1 MSPVSQLISSSLSL
15 YKTDV
20 QSILI
25 LLYKLVKL
33 SRASLQHMQYE
44 YNYSYIPPLAMTG
57 ALPLPV
63 IKIQLPIQELPNLKW
78 VLSVAQKI
86 TLILVN
92 DTLTNFSNSLDS
104 DISYEHDADGKNN
117 SSAIDSKVQAL
128 EDMEQEIK
136 DAESCEDLEKIALNL
151 ALITQLIAEEIVSA
165 NPPSKIVS
173 LDAEEISD
181 FQEKIRSI
189 DEEFEL
195 HEFHKDSGTVEFLSP
210 FSLEDS
216 LTDLLSSAFK
226 KIINS
231 DAKLLELKDKQ
242 PSSIEVE
249 NSTHSLA
256 MKRSLED
263 YNKLFKKIPLP
274 EISSRFKEDL
284 FFGYMQVAGPN
295 PLMLQ
300 QVLQQDKALKISNE
314 QYQKIIGFSND
325 SLEAARQEG
334 RLYKAD
340 YSKLKNMENGRF
352 TNQQKYIYSPLAL
365 FVVPPSSNP
374 SRSLVPV
381 AIQCH
386 PEHPVFTPLD
396 GENWTIAKN
405 IVQMADSN
413 YHELVSHLGRTHLF
427 IEPFVIAT
435 KRRLPTKHHLRILL
449 EPHFE
454 GTILINY
461 GAHKVLIADGGQ
473 VDTLLASTIESDRQ
487 LTVQAAQDYL
497 HHFNDAMFPNTLT
510 SRGVNK
516 VSQLPEYPYRDDGL
530 LIWNAIHQWVSAYL
544 SSYYISGQ
552 QLLADQALQNWAK
565 ELISQQGGRLQNFG
579 EDVSGT
585 IKTLDYLI
593 DAVSTIIFTASAQ
606 HAAVNFAQGE
616 LMTYAP
622 AFPLASYSPAPTN
635 LDQPSDFMSMLPSIE
650 QAKTQLKVTY
660 LLGSVYY
667 TQLGQYSNSYFKSKP
682 QINSALVT
690 FQNQLKAIE
699 QEITHRNRTRIM
711 PYKFLLP
718 SQIPQSINI

>member
-1 MSPVSQLISSSLSL
+1 MSLTSHVISSSLGLSKGDLQSL
-15 YKTDV
+15 LV
-20 QSILI
+20 

-33 SRASLQHMQYE
+33 SKASLQYMQYE

-57 ALPLPV
+57 ALPLPA
-63 IKIQLPIQELPNLKW
+63 IKIELPIQELPNLKW
-78 VLSVAQKI
+78 VLAVAQKI

-92 DTLTNFSNSLDS
+92 DTISNFSGLFRGGISF
-104 DISYEHDADGKNN
+104 DIDDAENNTSVIDNKVEALKN
-117 SSAIDSKVQAL
+117 I
-128 EDMEQEIK
+128 EQKIK
-136 DAESCEDLEKIALNL
+136 DAESYQDLEKIALTI
-151 ALITQLIAEEIVSA
+151 ASITQDITDEIVA
-165 NPPSKIVS
+165 AEPSNIVS
-173 LDAEEISD
+173 FDATEIS
-181 FQEKIRSI
+181 
-189 DEEFEL
+189 EFEEKL
-195 HEFHKDSGTVEFLSP
+195 QAVDEQFELLEFNNESGNVEFLSS

-216 LTDLLSSAFK
+216 LTDLLSNAFK
-226 KIINS
+226 QIINS
-231 DAKLLELKDKQ
+231 DARLLELENNQ
-242 PSSIEVE
+242 PLPMEVDFSTGTSTMNPSI
-249 NSTHSLA
+249 
-256 MKRSLED
+256 ED
-263 YNKLFKKIPLP
+263 YNKLFAKIPLP

-284 FFGYMQVAGPN
+284 VFGYMQVAGPN
-295 PLMLQ
+295 PLMLE
-300 QVLQQDKALKISNE
+300 QVLQQEKTLGISNE
-314 QYQKIIGFSND
+314 QYQRIVGIPND

-340 YSKLKNMENGRF
+340 YSMLKNMKNGSF
-352 TNQQKYIYSPLAL
+352 PNQQKYIYSPLAL
-365 FVVPPSSNP
+365 FVVPPASNP
-374 SRSLVPV
+374 SRSLVPL
-381 AIQCH
+381 AIQCKS
-386 PEHPVFTPLD
+386 EHPVFTPLD
-396 GENWTIAKN
+396 GENWAIAKS

-435 KRRLPTKHHLRILL
+435 KRRLPANHHLRILL

-461 GAHKVLIADGGQ
+461 GAHKILVADRRQ
-473 VDTLLASTIESDRQ
+473 VDELLASTIESDRQ

-497 HHFNDAMFPNTLT
+497 HHFNDAMFPNILA
-510 SRGVNK
+510 SRRVDNTHK
-516 VSQLPEYPYRDDGL
+516 LPEYPYRDDGL
-530 LIWNAIHQWVSAYL
+530 LIWNAIHQWVRAYL
-544 SSYYISGQ
+544 SSYYISEQ

-579 EDVSGT
+579 EDTSGR

-622 AFPLASYSPAPTN
+622 AFPLASYSPAPTS
-635 LDQPSDFMSMLPSIE
+635 LDEQGDFMSMLPSIE
-650 QAKTQLKVTY
+650 QARTQLKVTY

-682 QINSALVT
+682 QINSALAT

-699 QEITHRNRTRIM
+699 QEITKRNHTRIM

>member
-1 MSPVSQLISSSLSL
+1 MSLTSHVISSSLSL
-15 YKTDV
+15 SKTDV
-20 QSILI
+20 QSLLI

-33 SRASLQHMQYE
+33 SKTSLQYMQYE

-92 DTLTNFSNSLDS
+92 DTLANLANSLDS
-104 DISYEHDADGKNN
+104 DMSYGLDADAQIN
-117 SSAIDSKVQAL
+117 SSALDSKVQAL
-128 EDMEQEIK
+128 EDIEQQIK
-136 DAESCEDLEKIALNL
+136 DAESCENLEKIALNL
-151 ALITQLIAEEIVSA
+151 ASITQEIAE
-165 NPPSKIVS
+165 KIVS
-173 LDAEEISD
+173 INPSNIVSFDPDEISI
-181 FQEKIRSI
+181 FEAELKSI

-195 HEFHKDSGTVEFLSP
+195 HEFHQDSGNVEFLSS

-216 LTDLLSSAFK
+216 ITDLLSSAFK

-231 DAKLLELKDKQ
+231 DAKLLKLKDSQ
-242 PSSIEVE
+242 PYSREGKF
-249 NSTHSLA
+249 STEASA
-256 MKRSLED
+256 TNRSLED

-274 EISSRFKEDL
+274 EISSRFREDL
-284 FFGYMQVAGPN
+284 VFGYMQVAGPN

-300 QVLQQDKALKISNE
+300 QVSDQEKNLQISNE
-314 QYQKIIGFSND
+314 QYQQIIGIAND

-340 YSKLKNMENGRF
+340 YSKLKNMENGSF
-352 TNQQKYIYSPLAL
+352 PNQQKYIYSPLAL
-365 FVVPPSSNP
+365 FVVPPASNP

-381 AIQCH
+381 AIQCQA
-386 PEHPVFTPLD
+386 EHPVFTPLD
-396 GENWTIAKN
+396 GENWAIAKS

-435 KRRLPTKHHLRILL
+435 KRRLPANHHLRILL

-461 GAHKVLIADGGQ
+461 GAHKLLIADRSQ
-473 VDTLLASTIESDRQ
+473 VDAILAGTIESDRQ
-487 LTVQAAQDYL
+487 LTVEAAQDYL
-497 HHFNDAMFPNTLT
+497 HHFNDAMFPNSLT
-510 SRGVNK
+510 SRGVDR

-530 LIWNAIHQWVSAYL
+530 LIWNAIHQWVRAYL

-579 EDVSGT
+579 EDASGT

-616 LMTYAP
+616 LMTYTP

-635 LDQPSDFMSMLPSIE
+635 LDQPGDFMSMLPSIE

-682 QINSALVT
+682 QISSALLT
-690 FQNQLKAIE
+690 FQNELKAIE
-699 QEITHRNRTRIM
+699 QEITQRNRTRIM

>member
-1 MSPVSQLISSSLSL
+1 MSLTSHVISSSLGLSKGDL
-15 YKTDV
+15 QNLLV
-20 QSILI
+20 

-33 SRASLQHMQYE
+33 SKASLQYMQYE

-57 ALPLPV
+57 GLPLPA
-63 IKIQLPIQELPNLKW
+63 IKIELPIQELPNLKW
-78 VLSVAQKI
+78 VLAVAQKI

-92 DTLTNFSNSLDS
+92 DTISNFSGFFGSGISFDINDAENNTSVLDNKV
-104 DISYEHDADGKNN
+104 EALKN
-117 SSAIDSKVQAL
+117 I
-128 EDMEQEIK
+128 EQKIK
-136 DAESCEDLEKIALNL
+136 DAESYQDLEQIALTI
-151 ALITQLIAEEIVSA
+151 ASITQDITDEIVA
-165 NPPSKIVS
+165 ADPSNIVS
-173 LDAEEISD
+173 FDVAEIS
-181 FQEKIRSI
+181 
-189 DEEFEL
+189 EFEEKVQAVDEQFEL
-195 HEFHKDSGTVEFLSP
+195 LEFNNESGNVEFLSS

-216 LTDLLSSAFK
+216 LTDLLSNAFK
-226 KIINS
+226 QIINS
-231 DAKLLELKDKQ
+231 DARLLELENNQTSPMEVDFSTGTSTMN
-242 PSSIEVE
+242 PSI
-249 NSTHSLA
+249 
-256 MKRSLED
+256 ED
-263 YNKLFKKIPLP
+263 YNKLFAKIPLP

-284 FFGYMQVAGPN
+284 VFGYMQVAGPN
-295 PLMLQ
+295 PLMLE
-300 QVLQQDKALKISNE
+300 QVLQQEKTLGISNE
-314 QYQKIIGFSND
+314 QYQKIVGIPND

-340 YSKLKNMENGRF
+340 YFMLKNMENGSF
-352 TNQQKYIYSPLAL
+352 PNQQKYIYSPLAL
-365 FVVPPSSNP
+365 FVVPPASNP
-374 SRSLVPV
+374 SRSLVPL
-381 AIQCH
+381 AIQCKS
-386 PEHPVFTPLD
+386 EHPVFTPLD
-396 GENWTIAKN
+396 GENWAIAKS

-435 KRRLPTKHHLRILL
+435 KRRLPANHHLRILL

-461 GAHKVLIADGGQ
+461 GAHKILVADRRQ
-473 VDTLLASTIESDRQ
+473 VDELLASTIESDRQ

-497 HHFNDAMFPNTLT
+497 HHFNDAMFPNILA
-510 SRGVNK
+510 SRRVDNI
-516 VSQLPEYPYRDDGL
+516 SQLPEYPYRDDGL

-544 SSYYISGQ
+544 SSYYISEQ
-552 QLLADQALQNWAK
+552 QILADQALQNWAK

-579 EDVSGT
+579 EDASGR
-585 IKTLDYLI
+585 IKTLDYLV

-635 LDQPSDFMSMLPSIE
+635 PDEQGDFMSMLPSLE
-650 QAKTQLKVTY
+650 QARTQLKVTY

-682 QINSALVT
+682 QISSALAT

-699 QEITHRNRTRIM
+699 QQITQSNRTRIM

>member
-1 MSPVSQLISSSLSL
+1 MSLVSHVISSSLSL
-15 YKTDV
+15 AKTDI
-20 QSILI
+20 QSLLI

-33 SRASLQHMQYE
+33 GKASLQYMQYD
-44 YNYSYIPPLAMTG
+44 YNYNYIPPLAMTG

-63 IKIQLPIQELPNLKW
+63 IKIQVPIQELPNLKW
-78 VLSVAQKI
+78 VLAVAQKI

-92 DTLTNFSNSLDS
+92 DTLTKFPKPSDSNV
-104 DISYEHDADGKNN
+104 SYGLHDDAL
-117 SSAIDSKVQAL
+117 DSKVQAL
-128 EDMEQEIK
+128 EDIEQKIK
-136 DAESCEDLEKIALNL
+136 AAESCEDLEKIALKL
-151 ALITQLIAEEIVSA
+151 ASITQEITQAIVNYDTSNVVSF
-165 NPPSKIVS
+165 
-173 LDAEEISD
+173 DAEEISD
-181 FQEKIRSI
+181 FEQQLRCI

-195 HEFHKDSGTVEFLSP
+195 HEFQKNPGNVEFLAP

-216 LTDLLSSAFK
+216 ITDLLSSAFK
-226 KIINS
+226 QIINS
-231 DAKLLELKDKQ
+231 DAKLLQLKDSQ
-242 PSSIEVE
+242 SSSMEVDFSTQVSGINRSIEY
-249 NSTHSLA
+249 
-256 MKRSLED
+256 
-263 YNKLFKKIPLP
+263 YNKLFVKIPLP
-274 EISSRFKEDL
+274 EINSRFKEDL
-284 FFGYMQVAGPN
+284 VFGYMQVAGPN

-300 QVLQQDKALKISNE
+300 QVLQQEKTLQISNE
-314 QYQKIIGFSND
+314 QYQQIIGIAND

-340 YSKLKNMENGRF
+340 YSKLKNMENGSF
-352 TNQQKYIYSPLAL
+352 PNQQKYIYSPLAL

-374 SRSLVPV
+374 SRSLIPL
-381 AIQCH
+381 AIQCQT
-386 PEHPVFTPLD
+386 ERPVFTPLD
-396 GENWTIAKN
+396 GENWTIAKS

-435 KRRLPTKHHLRILL
+435 KRRLPANHHLRILL

-461 GAHKVLIADGGQ
+461 GAHQLLIADRRQ
-473 VDTLLASTIESDRQ
+473 VDALLAGTIESDRQ

-497 HHFNDAMFPNTLT
+497 HHFNDVMFPNTLR
-510 SRGVNK
+510 SRGVDK
-516 VSQLPEYPYRDDGL
+516 ISQLPEYPYRDDGL

-544 SSYYISGQ
+544 GSYYITGQ

-579 EDVSGT
+579 EDASGT

-635 LDQPSDFMSMLPSIE
+635 PDQQGDFMSMLPPID

-682 QINSALVT
+682 QINSALVN

-699 QEITHRNRTRIM
+699 QEITQRNRTRIM

>member
-1 MSPVSQLISSSLSL
+1 MSLASHVISSSLSL
-15 YKTDV
+15 SKTDV

-33 SRASLQHMQYE
+33 SKASLQYMQYD
-44 YNYSYIPPLAMTG
+44 YNYNYIPPLAMTG

-63 IKIQLPIQELPNLKW
+63 IKIQVPIQELPNLKW

-86 TLILVN
+86 TLLLVN
-92 DTLTNFSNSLDS
+92 DTLTNFPNSADSNV
-104 DISYEHDADGKNN
+104 SYGIDADAESN
-117 SSAIDSKVQAL
+117 SSAIDSQVEAL
-128 EDMEQEIK
+128 QDMEQTIK
-136 DAESCEDLEKIALNL
+136 DAETCEDLEKIALNL
-151 ALITQLIAEEIVSA
+151 ASITQEITEEIVSH
-165 NPPSKIVS
+165 NPSNIVS
-173 LDAEEISD
+173 FDTQEISE
-181 FQEKIRSI
+181 FEEHLNRI

-195 HEFHKDSGTVEFLSP
+195 HEFHKEPGNIEFLAP

-216 LTDLLSSAFK
+216 ITDLLSSAFK
-226 KIINS
+226 KIIDS
-231 DAKLLELKDKQ
+231 DAKLLELKESKPCSMD
-242 PSSIEVE
+242 VDF
-249 NSTHSLA
+249 STHESA
-256 MKRSLED
+256 MNPSIED
-263 YNKLFKKIPLP
+263 YNKLFVKIPLP
-274 EISSRFKEDL
+274 QISSRFKEDL
-284 FFGYMQVAGPN
+284 VFGYMQVAGPN
-295 PLMLQ
+295 PLMLE
-300 QVLQQDKALKISNE
+300 QVLQHEKPLEISNE
-314 QYQKIIGFSND
+314 QYQKIVGIPND

-340 YSKLKNMENGRF
+340 YSKLKNMENGSF
-352 TNQQKYIYSPLAL
+352 PNQQKYIYSPLAL
-365 FVVPPSSNP
+365 FVVPPASNP
-374 SRSLVPV
+374 SRSLLPL
-381 AIQCH
+381 AIQCQA
-386 PEHPVFTPLD
+386 EYPVFTPLD
-396 GENWTIAKN
+396 GENWAIAKS

-435 KRRLPTKHHLRILL
+435 KRRLPANHHLRILL

-461 GAHKVLIADGGQ
+461 GAHQLLIADRRQ
-473 VDTLLASTIESDRQ
+473 VDALLASTIESDRQ

-497 HHFNDAMFPNTLT
+497 HHFNDAMFPKTLT
-510 SRGVNK
+510 SRGVDNI
-516 VSQLPEYPYRDDGL
+516 SQLPEYPYRDDGL

-552 QLLADQALQNWAK
+552 QILADQALQNWAK

-579 EDVSGT
+579 EDASGT

-635 LDQPSDFMSMLPSIE
+635 PDEQGDFMSMLPPIE

-682 QINSALVT
+682 QISSALAT
-690 FQNQLKAIE
+690 FQNQLKGIE
-699 QEITHRNRTRIM
+699 KEITQRNRTRIM

>member
-1 MSPVSQLISSSLSL
+1 MSLTSHVISSSLGISNLDLKSL
-15 YKTDV
+15 
-20 QSILI
+20 LI

-33 SRASLQHMQYE
+33 SKASLQYMQYE
-44 YNYSYIPPLAMTG
+44 YNYNCIPPLAMTG

-78 VLSVAQKI
+78 VLLVAQKI

-92 DTLTNFSNSLDS
+92 DTLINFSNLLKSDVSYGLDDENNTS
-104 DISYEHDADGKNN
+104 GIDIKVQVLENFEQNIQNAESYEE
-117 SSAIDSKVQAL
+117 L
-128 EDMEQEIK
+128 EL
-136 DAESCEDLEKIALNL
+136 AALNL
-151 ALITQLIAEEIVSA
+151 ASLTQDITKEIVDNDTSDM
-165 NPPSKIVS
+165 VS
-173 LDAEEISD
+173 FDTDEMSEFEEEIS
-181 FQEKIRSI
+181 RI

-195 HEFHKDSGTVEFLSP
+195 YEFQKDSGDVEFLSS

-216 LTDLLSSAFK
+216 FTDLLSSAFQ
-226 KIINS
+226 KILKS
-231 DAKLLELKDKQ
+231 DAKLLELKTTQ
-242 PSSIEVE
+242 PLSIEVDF
-249 NSTHSLA
+249 SPQSSPMTP
-256 MKRSLED
+256 SLED
-263 YNKLFKKIPLP
+263 YKKLFRKIPVP
-274 EISSRFKEDL
+274 EISSRFQENSI
-284 FFGYMQVAGPN
+284 FGYMQVAGPN

-300 QVLQQDKALKISNE
+300 QVSEQEKPLQISNE
-314 QYQKIIGFSND
+314 QYQKIIGIPND

-340 YSKLKNMENGRF
+340 YSKLKNMKSGSF
-352 TNQQKYIYSPLAL
+352 QNQQKYIYSPLAL
-365 FVVPPSSNP
+365 FVVPPAGNP
-374 SRSLVPV
+374 SRSLVPL
-381 AIQCH
+381 AIQCQ
-386 PEHPVFTPLD
+386 PEYPVFTPLD
-396 GENWTIAKN
+396 RENWLVAKS

-435 KRRLPTKHHLRILL
+435 KRRLPANHHLRILL

-461 GAHKVLIADGGQ
+461 GAHKILIADGRE
-473 VDTLLASTIESDRQ
+473 VDAILASTIESDRQ

-510 SRGVNK
+510 NRGVDR

-530 LIWNAIHQWVSAYL
+530 LIWNAIHQWVRAYL
-544 SSYYISGQ
+544 SSYYTIGQ

-565 ELISQQGGRLQNFG
+565 ELISEQGGRLQNFG
-579 EDVSGT
+579 EDASGT
-585 IKTLDYLI
+585 IKTLDYLV

-606 HAAVNFAQGE
+606 HAAVNFPQSE

-635 LDQPSDFMSMLPSIE
+635 PHQPADLMNMLPSLE
-650 QAKTQLKVTY
+650 QAQTQLKVCY

-667 TQLGQYSNSYFKSKP
+667 TRLGQYSNSYFKSKP
-682 QINSALVT
+682 QISSALQT
-690 FQNQLKAIE
+690 FHKQLETIE
-699 QEITHRNRTRIM
+699 KEITQRNRTRIM

>member
-1 MSPVSQLISSSLSL
+1 MSLASHVISSSLSL
-15 YKTDV
+15 SKTDV
-20 QSILI
+20 QSLLI

-33 SRASLQHMQYE
+33 SKASLQYMQYD
-44 YNYSYIPPLAMTG
+44 YNYNYIPPLAMTG

-63 IKIQLPIQELPNLKW
+63 IKIQVPIQELPNLKW

-92 DTLTNFSNSLDS
+92 DTLTNFANSSDSNV
-104 DISYEHDADGKNN
+104 SYDLDADTQNNN
-117 SSAIDSKVQAL
+117 SALDSKVQAL
-128 EDMEQEIK
+128 ENMEQKIK
-136 DAESCEDLEKIALNL
+136 DAESGADLEKIALNL
-151 ALITQLIAEEIVSA
+151 ASITQEITEKIISHDPSGIVSFDIQ
-165 NPPSKIVS
+165 K
-173 LDAEEISD
+173 ISD
-181 FQEKIRSI
+181 FEEKIKSI

-195 HEFHKDSGTVEFLSP
+195 HEFHKSPGNVEFLAP

-216 LTDLLSSAFK
+216 VTDLLSSAFQ
-226 KIINS
+226 KILNS
-231 DAKLLELKDKQ
+231 HAQLLGLKDSS
-242 PSSIEVE
+242 PSSLEVE
-249 NSTHSLA
+249 FSRQESPIN
-256 MKRSLED
+256 RNIED
-263 YNKLFKKIPLP
+263 YNKLFVKISLP

-284 FFGYMQVAGPN
+284 VFGYMQVAGPN

-300 QVLQQDKALKISNE
+300 QVSQQDKALLISNE
-314 QYQKIIGFSND
+314 QYQQIIGIPND

-340 YSKLKNMENGRF
+340 YSKLKNMENGSF
-352 TNQQKYIYSPLAL
+352 PNQKKYIYSPLAL

-374 SRSLVPV
+374 SRSLIPV
-381 AIQCH
+381 AIQCQ

-396 GENWTIAKN
+396 GENWAIAKS

-435 KRRLPTKHHLRILL
+435 KRRLPANHHLRILL

-461 GAHKVLIADGGQ
+461 GAHQLLIADRRQ
-473 VDTLLASTIESDRQ
+473 VDALLASTIESDRQ

-510 SRGVNK
+510 SRGVDR

-530 LIWNAIHQWVSAYL
+530 LIWNAIHQWVRAYL
-544 SSYYISGQ
+544 SSYYTNGQ

-579 EDVSGT
+579 EDASGT

-635 LDQPSDFMSMLPSIE
+635 PNEPGDFMSMLPSLE
-650 QAKTQLKVTY
+650 QAKTQLNVTY

-682 QINSALVT
+682 QISSALAT

-699 QEITHRNRTRIM
+699 QEIIQRNCTRIM

>member
-1 MSPVSQLISSSLSL
+1 
-15 YKTDV
+15 
-20 QSILI
+20 
-25 LLYKLVKL
+25 
-33 SRASLQHMQYE
+33 
-44 YNYSYIPPLAMTG
+44 MTG

-63 IKIQLPIQELPNLKW
+63 IKIQVPIQELPNLKW

-92 DTLTNFSNSLDS
+92 DTLTNYPNSSGSNV
-104 DISYEHDADGKNN
+104 SYGIDTDAESNN
-117 SSAIDSKVQAL
+117 SVIDTQVEAL
-128 EDMEQEIK
+128 QDMEQKIK
-136 DAESCEDLEKIALNL
+136 DAETCEDLEKIALNL
-151 ALITQLIAEEIVSA
+151 ASITQEITEEIVSH
-165 NPPSKIVS
+165 NSSGVVS
-173 LDAEEISD
+173 FDPQEISE
-181 FQEKIRSI
+181 FEERLNSI

-195 HEFHKDSGTVEFLSP
+195 HEFHKESGNIEFLAP
-210 FSLEDS
+210 FSLEES
-216 LTDLLSSAFK
+216 ITDLLSSAFK
-226 KIINS
+226 KIIDS
-231 DAKLLELKDKQ
+231 DAKLLELKESQ
-242 PSSIEVE
+242 PSSSDVDF
-249 NSTHSLA
+249 STYESA
-256 MKRSLED
+256 INPSIED
-263 YNKLFKKIPLP
+263 YNKLFAKIPLP
-274 EISSRFKEDL
+274 QISSRFKEDL
-284 FFGYMQVAGPN
+284 VFGYMQVAGPN
-295 PLMLQ
+295 PLMLE
-300 QVLQQDKALKISNE
+300 QVLQQEKTLGISNE
-314 QYQKIIGFSND
+314 QYQKIVGIPND

-340 YSKLKNMENGRF
+340 YSKLKNMENGSF
-352 TNQQKYIYSPLAL
+352 PNQQKYIYSPLAL
-365 FVVPPSSNP
+365 FVVPPASNP
-374 SRSLVPV
+374 SRSIVPL
-381 AIQCH
+381 AIQCKS
-386 PEHPVFTPLD
+386 EYPVFTPLD
-396 GENWTIAKN
+396 GENWAIAKS

-435 KRRLPTKHHLRILL
+435 KRRLPANHHLRILL

-461 GAHKVLIADGGQ
+461 GAHQLLIADRRQ
-473 VDTLLASTIESDRQ
+473 VDALLASTIESDRQ

-497 HHFNDAMFPNTLT
+497 HHFNDAMFPKTLR
-510 SRGVNK
+510 SRGVDNI
-516 VSQLPEYPYRDDGL
+516 SQLPEYPYRDDGL

-544 SSYYISGQ
+544 SSYYTNSQ

-579 EDVSGT
+579 EDASGT

-622 AFPLASYSPAPTN
+622 AFPLASYSPAPTS
-635 LDQPSDFMSMLPSIE
+635 LDEQGDFMSMLPPID

-660 LLGSVYY
+660 LLGSVYH

-682 QINSALVT
+682 QISSALAT
-690 FQNQLKAIE
+690 FQNQLKGIE
-699 QEITHRNRTRIM
+699 KEITQRNRTRIM